1 MERAAIFYRT
11 WKNAMTVEQEW
22 AGIAGSAER
31 LAGVSPDIQPGRKCI
46 DLMAGLCNQSE
57 PGVS

>member
-1 MERAAIFYRT
+1 
-11 WKNAMTVEQEW
+11 MTVEQEW